1 MDTNR
6 DEVAEF
12 GRAADA
18 GRNQDIEPGG
28 TLAERHGDHRR
39 HPDDAEEQTRRRKPP
54 QGRSHAAV

>member
-1 MDTNR
+1 MDANR

-28 TLAERHGDHRR
+28 TLVGGHGDHGG
-39 HPDDAEEQTRRRKPP
+39 HPDDEEEQSRRRKPP